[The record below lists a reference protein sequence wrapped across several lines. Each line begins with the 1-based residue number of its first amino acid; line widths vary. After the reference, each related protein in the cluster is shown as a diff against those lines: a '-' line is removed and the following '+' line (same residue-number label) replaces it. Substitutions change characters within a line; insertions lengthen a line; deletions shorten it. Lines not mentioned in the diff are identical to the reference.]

1 MAVQVDTSPRTRWWN
16 NEHLRAILVQFIV
29 VTLFVLFVV
38 YIVNNTAENM
48 ADRGLRAGFGFMDDI
63 AGFMPTSPGFNITG
77 FDVNVST
84 HGEVFLLGLVNTLL
98 ISAVGIV
105 LATIVG
111 FVFGVLRLSDNV
123 LIRFVAACYVEG
135 TRNIPLLLQI
145 LVWYFGVI
153 LPVFPSARQSWGLGD
168 VVFFND
174 RYIAY
179 ATPILEPGAGVF
191 LLSFVVAIAAIV
203 FLKKWARKRQ
213 EATGEQFPVFL
224 TAVGII
230 VVLPTIAYF
239 IMGQPISWDVPAL
252 KGFNYQGGAQLPGSF
267 LGVLL
272 ALTFYTGS
280 FIAENVRA
288 GIQSVSHGQ
297 TEASYALGLRP
308 GTTTRLIIIP
318 QAMRVIVPPV
328 TSQYLNLTKNSSLAI
343 AIGYPDLVNVFMGI
357 SLNQTGNSVEIIAMT
372 MAVYLTISLTISIF
386 MNWYNRRVALVE
398 R

>member
-1 MAVQVDTSPRTRWWN
+1 MAVQADTSPRTRWWN
-16 NEHLRAILVQFIV
+16 DERIRAILVQLIV
-29 VTLFVLFVV
+29 VTLFTLFIV

-48 ADRGLRAGFGFMDDI
+48 AARGLKAGFGFMNDI
-63 AGFMPTSPGFNITG
+63 AGFMPTSPGFNVTN

-111 FVFGVLRLSDNV
+111 FIFGVLRLSDNL

-145 LVWYFGVI
+145 LIWYFGVI
-153 LPVFPSARQSWGLGD
+153 LPFFPSARQSWSLGD
-168 VVFFND
+168 VIFFND

-179 ATPILEPGAGVF
+179 ATPVLEPGAWAF
-191 LLSFVVAIAAIV
+191 LLSFLVAIAAII
-203 FLKKWARKRQ
+203 FLKKWAHKRQ
-213 EATGEQFPVFL
+213 EDTGEQFPVFW
-224 TAVGII
+224 TSVGIFFI
-230 VVLPTIAYF
+230 LPAVVYF
-239 IMGQPISWDVPAL
+239 VMGQPISWDVPEL
-252 KGFNYQGGAQLPGSF
+252 KGFNYRGGAQLPGSF
-267 LGVLL
+267 MGMLA
-272 ALTFYTGS
+272 ALTFYTGA

-328 TSQYLNLTKNSSLAI
+328 TSQYLNLAKNSSLAI
-343 AIGYPDLVNVFMGI
+343 IIGYPDLVNVFSGI
-357 SLNQTGNSVEIIAMT
+357 SLNQTGNAVEIIAMT
-372 MAVYLTISLTISIF
+372 MLVYLTISLLISAF